1 MKKGT
6 AILKWVCLV
15 TLMVYVTW
23 ATVWAHNEAAHHIC
37 RDIAVDVES
46 PAPIDSIIRRGV
58 AMELKDYPGRIV
70 GVPINQVDTRR
81 IEKYLGSL
89 NTFESVNCMVSAGGT
104 LNIRVTPMIP
114 VMRVFLGNKSYYINK
129 DGKHIASN
137 AEFYRDVPVVT
148 GRFTR
153 DFQPVDVLPLV
164 RFVERDK
171 TMHDLTAMI
180 EARDARN
187 LIVVPK
193 ITGHVVNFGDTTRL
207 EQKRDALK
215 LFYTKVMPHKG
226 WEQYDTISVKF
237 RNQIVA
243 TRRDKTRLNVS
254 EEPVEEIDLEEG
266 TLPGIGETAGG
277 ASANAGAPDASEK
290 KVPSQQKVPSQ
301 HE

>member
-1 MKKGT
+1 
-6 AILKWVCLV
+6 
-15 TLMVYVTW
+15 
-23 ATVWAHNEAAHHIC
+23 
-37 RDIAVDVES
+37 
-46 PAPIDSIIRRGV
+46 
-58 AMELKDYPGRIV
+58 
-70 GVPINQVDTRR
+70 
-81 IEKYLGSL
+81 
-89 NTFESVNCMVSAGGT
+89 
-104 LNIRVTPMIP
+104 
-114 VMRVFLGNKSYYINK
+114 
-129 DGKHIASN
+129 
-137 AEFYRDVPVVT
+137 
-148 GRFTR
+148 
-153 DFQPVDVLPLV
+153 
-164 RFVERDK
+164 
-171 TMHDLTAMI
+171 MHDLTAMI
-180 EARDARN
+180 EARDSRN

-277 ASANAGAPDASEK
+277 ASANAGAADAAAK

>member
-15 TLMVYVTW
+15 TLMAYVTW

-46 PAPIDSIIRRGV
+46 PAPIDSMIRRGV
-58 AMELKDYPGRIV
+58 AMELKDYPGKIV
-70 GVPINQVDTRR
+70 GVPINQIDTRK

-114 VMRVFLGNKSYYINK
+114 VMRVFLGNNSYYINK

-137 AEFYRDVPVVT
+137 AEFYRDVPGVT
-148 GRFTR
+148 RRFSPAIP
-153 DFQPVDVLPLV
+153 PVDVLPLV
-164 RFVERDK
+164 RFIEHER

-193 ITGHVVNFGDTTRL
+193 ITGHVVNFGDTSRL

-266 TLPGIGETAGG
+266 TLPDINETAGG
-277 ASANAGAPDASEK
+277 ASANAAADAAAK
-290 KVPSQQKVPSQ
+290 KVQSQQKVPSQ